1 MHGDEALAHAVVIRW
16 FTEFLWDRSLLDEEH
31 TGKPLSAV
39 IQNVSAIQKILS
51 DGNQWYR
58 RNLTLDPQLFIKKKK
73 YSYYSTGH
81 KKN

>member
-39 IQNVSAIQKILS
+39 IPENVLAIWKMLIN
-51 DGNQWYR
+51 DNQCT
-58 RNLTLDPQLFIKKKK
+58 NQML
-73 YSYYSTGH
+73 H
-81 KKN
+81 KEFNNGPMATH